1 MFPYCKV
8 FIDSDMYI
16 DIISYADEKRHSF
29 KRSTQIGDGLVSFCE
44 LDINPFVIKMKELLE
59 IPFAIQNYDDI
70 RKAAFTAAD
79 VFKDKHEYA
88 HFFMIG
94 ALNNILLQPIVLK
107 DEKEVSAAVNNESE
121 EMNQQRME
129 HLRECIRYFDSVVS
143 LYDIFSFALS
153 LCLDKDNHTDR
164 SVAERVNAF
173 YFKYPDLSGFT
184 IPTGFAI
191 MPTKK
196 GFLDYKKTQ
205 QINDAGITDTRELL
219 AAVNTDKSK
228 VSLLPYY
235 HVQSLDEMLFLEFVE
250 MLKQGIQVKRCGLCS
265 KYFVLIDKRKREY
278 CDREYE
284 GGKTCQEIGPLLRY
298 EQSMESDE
306 YLRKFE
312 TEYNKIYSRFY
323 RADGKTD
330 AEFSG
335 KDMTRDEFRTWS
347 KAVSKAKSDYQ
358 RKLITGDEMMRI
370 VRNGM

>member
-29 KRSTQIGDGLVSFCE
+29 KRSTQIGDGLVGFCE
-44 LDINPFVIKMKELLE
+44 LDINPFVIKIKELLE
-59 IPFAIQNYDDI
+59 IPFTIQNYEDI
-70 RKAAFTAAD
+70 RKAIFTAAD

-94 ALNNILLQPIVLK
+94 ALNNIFLQPIVLQ

-121 EMNQQRME
+121 EMNLQLME
-129 HLRECIRYFDSVVS
+129 QLRECIRYFDSVVN
-143 LYDIFSFALS
+143 LYDIFSFAVS

-164 SVAERVNAF
+164 TVAERVNAF

-250 MLKQGIQVKRCGLCS
+250 MLKQGIQVKRCRLCG

-284 GGKTCQEIGPLLRY
+284 GSKTCQEIGPLLRY
-298 EQSMESDE
+298 EQNLESDE

-335 KDMTRDEFRTWS
+335 KDMTRVEFRTWS
-347 KAVSKAKSDYQ
+347 KAASKAKADYQ

-370 VRNGM
+370 VRDGM